1 MGTKRFVVL
10 HSNDMHG
17 DFYAETQGAEG
28 NLIGGL
34 ALLSGYVDQV
44 RREEENVLYVI
55 AGDMLQGSL
64 IDTEFRGVSTIE
76 IMNYLAPDV
85 VTLGNHE
92 LDYGLAHLLFLEKMA
107 HFPIVNAN
115 LYIKKYHKR
124 LMRPCLTLNVAGFRV
139 LFIGIITEDTLA
151 NLRSDE
157 IGTFVD
163 VEDAARAVG
172 RICNTSRHQDIDL
185 TVLLTHIGFEQ
196 DKKLAALLDPDWG
209 VDLIIGGHSHTLL
222 EQPAVV
228 NDILIA
234 QANVG
239 TDQIGRFDLL
249 VDDETNAIREWS
261 WRLIPIC
268 GDLAEPDAELQAF
281 IDSFGAEIDR
291 KYQTPICRLGCC
303 LTHPRRDEETA
314 LGNLVAD
321 ILAERAEVDVA
332 LVGGGSIRRQKLGP
346 VVALGDLRETLP
358 FDGGLLRLTITGAQ
372 LRQAFSRFM
381 CPENRLAYE
390 SVFQVSRN
398 VRAVYD
404 DAQRK
409 LESLTIGGQPVRDDG
424 RYTIGAMQFHY
435 SISDKAFGLSH
446 EELTAMGEPQVVCT
460 SCLDVLEEYLSAHQH
475 LTRQV
480 EGRLVLKKA
489 APEEGLVTPGP

>member
-1 MGTKRFVVL
+1 MGTKKFVIL

-17 DFYAETQGAEG
+17 DFYAEMQGAEG
-28 NLIGGL
+28 SLIGGL
-34 ALLSGYVDQV
+34 ALLSGYVHQV
-44 RREEENVLYVI
+44 RQEEENVLYVI

-64 IDTEFRGVSTIE
+64 IDTEFRGVSTVE
-76 IMNYLAPDV
+76 IMNWLTPDV

-107 HFPIVNAN
+107 RFPVVNAN
-115 LYIKKYHKR
+115 LYIKKYHNR
-124 LMRPCLTLNVAGFRV
+124 LMRPCLTLNVAGFRI

-151 NLRSDE
+151 KLQSDE

-163 VEDAARAVG
+163 VEDAVPAVG
-172 RICNTSRHQDIDL
+172 RICNAYRHQDIDL

-196 DKKLAALLDPDWG
+196 DKKLASLLDPNWG
-209 VDLIIGGHSHTLL
+209 VDMIIGGHSHTLL

-239 TDQIGRFDLL
+239 TDQIGRFDLV
-249 VDDETNAIREWS
+249 VDGETNAIQEWT

-268 GDLAEPDAELQAF
+268 NDLAEPDAELQAF

-291 KYQTPICRLGCC
+291 KYHTIVCRFARC

-314 LGNLVAD
+314 LANLVTD
-321 ILAERAEVDVA
+321 ILAERAQVDVA

-346 VVALGDLRETLP
+346 VVTLGDLRETLP
-358 FDGGLLRLTITGAQ
+358 FDDGLLRLTITGAQ
-372 LRQAFSRFM
+372 LRQIFSRSM
-381 CPENRLAYE
+381 CPENRRAYE
-390 SVFQVSRN
+390 SVFQVSGKA
-398 VRAVYD
+398 RAVYD
-404 DAQRK
+404 DAQER
-409 LESLTIGGQPVRDDG
+409 LESLTIDRQPVKDDG
-424 RYTIGAMQFHY
+424 RYTIGLMEFHY
-435 SISDKAFGLSH
+435 GISDKAFGLSH
-446 EELTAMGEPQVVCT
+446 EEMAALGEPQVVCT

-475 LTRQV
+475 LTKQV
-480 EGRLVLKKA
+480 EGRLVFRETA
-489 APEEGLVTPGP
+489 

>member
-1 MGTKRFVVL
+1 MGTKRFVIL

-28 NLIGGL
+28 DLIGGL
-34 ALLSGYVDQV
+34 ALLSGYVNQV
-44 RREEENVLYVI
+44 RQAEDNVLYVV

-64 IDTEFRGVSTIE
+64 IDTEFRGISTIE
-76 IMNYLAPDV
+76 IMNCLAPDV

-124 LMRPCLTLNVAGFRV
+124 LMRPCLTLNVGGFRF

-163 VEDAARAVG
+163 VEDAVPAVG
-172 RICNTSRHQDIDL
+172 RMCNAYRHQDIDL

-234 QANVG
+234 QASVG
-239 TDQIGRFDLL
+239 TDQIGRFDLV
-249 VDDETNAIREWS
+249 VDDKTNAIQEWT

-268 GDLAEPDAELQAF
+268 DDLAEPDTDLQAF
-281 IDSFGAEIDR
+281 INSFGAELDR
-291 KYQTPICRLGCC
+291 KYHTIVCRFACC

-314 LGNLVAD
+314 LANLVAD
-321 ILAERAEVDVA
+321 ILAERARVDVA

-346 VVALGDLRETLP
+346 VVTLGDLREALP
-358 FDGGLLRLTITGAQ
+358 FDGGLLKVTITGAQ
-372 LRQAFSRFM
+372 MRRIFSRFM
-381 CPENRLAYE
+381 CLENRRAYE
-390 SVFQVSRN
+390 SVFHVN
-398 VRAVYD
+398 GKVRAVYD
-404 DAQRK
+404 DAQGR
-409 LESLTIGGQPVRDDG
+409 LESLTVGKQPVQAERH
-424 RYTIGAMQFHY
+424 YTIGAMEFHY
-435 SISDKAFGLSH
+435 SISDQAYGLSQQ
-446 EELTAMGEPQVVCT
+446 ELTALGEPQVVCT
-460 SCLDVLEEYLSAHQH
+460 SCLDVLEEYLSTHQH

-480 EGRLVLKKA
+480 EGRLVFRQA
-489 APEEGLVTPGP
+489 A